1 MRMISTLCLFA
12 ILSACVT
19 TYQPVGFT
27 GGFSETQ
34 LGENVWRVTFHG
46 NGYTR
51 EERAEDLALLRSAD
65 LTLEKG
71 YTHFALASSRSNTKT
86 ETYTTP
92 STSYTTGSVYS
103 SGNYATGNATTYTTG
118 GDTDSVSKPS
128 SSNIVVMFKGKP
140 DVQGMVYDAK
150 FICQSIGQKY
160 QATCGEHK

>member
-1 MRMISTLCLFA
+1 MKMITPLCLVA
-12 ILSACVT
+12 ILSACAT
-19 TYQPVGFT
+19 AYKSDGIT

-34 LGENVWRVTFHG
+34 LAENVWRVTFHG

-92 STSYTTGSVYS
+92 TTSHTTGSVYS
-103 SGNYATGNATTYTTG
+103 SGNYATGSATTYTNG
-118 GDTDSVSKPS
+118 GDTYLISKLS

-160 QATCGEHK
+160 QAACGDHK